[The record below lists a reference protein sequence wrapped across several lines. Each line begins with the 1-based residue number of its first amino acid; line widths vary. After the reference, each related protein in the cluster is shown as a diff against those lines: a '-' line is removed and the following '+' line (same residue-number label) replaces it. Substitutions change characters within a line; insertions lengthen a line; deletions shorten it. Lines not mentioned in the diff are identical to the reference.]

1 MTWSCVICNMC
12 MHMYMCMCMSSCI
25 SVKLSGAVCPT
36 RALWSDDDDTFK
48 ILNASFHGKGKG
60 GFAQIC
66 AHRRQPDP
74 CLILESPSY
83 RRNDKN
89 QGKFVSFKKN
99 FNHTY
104 YKFHQPR
111 FFNANGYVWNY
122 LTHVKVSWIQNEFVR
137 SLFLPKCQPKIW
149 RISALLR
156 AE

>member
-1 MTWSCVICNMC
+1 
-12 MHMYMCMCMSSCI
+12 MHTCANIGRFGAWRFETTDDDKGSNFPLFIKEASS
-25 SVKLSGAVCPT
+25 P
-36 RALWSDDDDTFK
+36 DDTFK

-149 RISALLR
+149 RISALPSNQLPG
-156 AE
+156 